1 MKRLVLK
8 NIFLVSFTVLSVV
21 SDPGQPRAQETEKN
35 YAISLTKTA
44 GIEKNIYK
52 VDNKKVLTEEYTIKK
67 GEWVWQ
73 VLREKGLLEKHN
85 LSELLFVL
93 QTLNRSLSKLDLVH
107 PGEKIIIPLKIA
119 PVAGSPVPATPPQP
133 VSASLADLKD
143 LELENYTVEPGD
155 SIIGVVKG
163 RYGIPDERLY
173 GEYLGMVKRLNP
185 SIQDL
190 NIIQPGQKIRLP
202 IYSPEIVRKPIKTK
216 AAMKQKPE
224 EKVEDVEEKKEASSV
239 ADDLGGIFGE
249 MGEEWVQTGE
259 HFIPLKSGGQ
269 IDLKAVSFPILN
281 LQDGLRVIVDLK
293 NKLPDKMAK
302 LIESSWGNYRVIHLA
317 EGDNLMSALDKILSV
332 CNYPKVSK
340 GGEPL
345 ELGGDI
351 PIRITGDWIVSLSR
365 TTSHDRPNFFVI
377 NLRENPSL
385 TIPGMIKK
393 YIETLGVKII
403 DYPPAQDT
411 SAKVEEKG
419 VLLEGGGAPESLVRE
434 LLELNGLSFTTQVEI
449 PVYQSQKADYKL
461 VIKAD
466 FFLKIKG
473 RDAIIDLT
481 GLAQEAVSLLEEHN
495 FLVLSM
501 PNEKNPLAMAS
512 RTLEFLGIQS
522 HDGPH
527 SFMAI
532 TGDDV
537 KNVRLTLPGIV
548 FTDSLGKPILAT
560 PLRLPDE
567 IVAFLSIRAYRVLPL
582 SFP

>member
-1 MKRLVLK
+1 
-8 NIFLVSFTVLSVV
+8 
-21 SDPGQPRAQETEKN
+21 
-35 YAISLTKTA
+35 
-44 GIEKNIYK
+44 
-52 VDNKKVLTEEYTIKK
+52 
-67 GEWVWQ
+67 
-73 VLREKGLLEKHN
+73 
-85 LSELLFVL
+85 
-93 QTLNRSLSKLDLVH
+93 
-107 PGEKIIIPLKIA
+107 
-119 PVAGSPVPATPPQP
+119 
-133 VSASLADLKD
+133 
-143 LELENYTVEPGD
+143 
-155 SIIGVVKG
+155 
-163 RYGIPDERLY
+163 
-173 GEYLGMVKRLNP
+173 
-185 SIQDL
+185 
-190 NIIQPGQKIRLP
+190 
-202 IYSPEIVRKPIKTK
+202 
-216 AAMKQKPE
+216 
-224 EKVEDVEEKKEASSV
+224 
-239 ADDLGGIFGE
+239 
-249 MGEEWVQTGE
+249 
-259 HFIPLKSGGQ
+259 
-269 IDLKAVSFPILN
+269 
-281 LQDGLRVIVDLK
+281 
-293 NKLPDKMAK
+293 
-302 LIESSWGNYRVIHLA
+302 
-317 EGDNLMSALDKILSV
+317 
-332 CNYPKVSK
+332 
-340 GGEPL
+340 
-345 ELGGDI
+345 LGGDI

-403 DYPPAQDT
+403 DYPTAQDN
-411 SAKVEEKG
+411 SAKVEEKE

-548 FTDSLGKPILAT
+548 FNDSLGKPILAT